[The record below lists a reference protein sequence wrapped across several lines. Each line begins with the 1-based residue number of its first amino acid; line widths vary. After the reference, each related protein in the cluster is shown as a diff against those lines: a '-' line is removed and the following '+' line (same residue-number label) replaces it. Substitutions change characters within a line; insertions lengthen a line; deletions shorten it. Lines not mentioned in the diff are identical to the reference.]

1 MQLWWRIQRGDGE
14 ILSFTRFVLFLGMDF
29 NICPVWLVILQAAN
43 WYLNGYKQCTPLSST
58 SFRSKFDSLIIL

>member
-29 NICPVWLVILQAAN
+29 NICPVWSVILQAAIS
-43 WYLNGYKQCTPLSST
+43 YPNGYKQCTPLSST
-58 SFRSKFDSLIIL
+58 SFTYKFDSLIIL